1 MNLMKYVIFHV
12 EGGIG
17 KNILSTAVVRAIN
30 KQYPDRKI
38 IVLTAWPEVW
48 LCNPRVEKV
57 IQFGQTSY
65 FYKDYVEGQDS
76 LIFIQDPY
84 KQADAIYRTKHLT
97 QVWCEMIGVKWDGEK
112 PEMYFTTLEFDFV
125 STFVNKTKPIL
136 LIHAFGG
143 AQNQQHKY
151 SWARDI
157 PPIIST
163 EVIKRLKN
171 DYRIIQVRRED
182 QIALEGAEYL
192 SLQPRQLAL
201 AILLS
206 DKRLFIDSFLQH
218 AAAAMEKSSTVLW
231 IGNSPTVFGYS
242 VNDNI
247 RAKFEAGSLRNS
259 LYDPYD
265 IAGDPIQ
272 LATPPNNLFNI
283 EEVMNSLTNAKV

>member
-1 MNLMKYVIFHV
+1 MKYVIFHV

-65 FYKDYVEGQDS
+65 FYKDYVEGKDS
-76 LIFIQDPY
+76 LIFMQDPY

-97 QVWCEMIGVKWDGEK
+97 QVWCEMIGVNWDGEK

-125 STFVNKTKPIL
+125 STFINKTKPIL

-157 PPIIST
+157 PPIISN
-163 EVIKRLKN
+163 EVIRRLKN

-192 SLQPRQLAL
+192 SLQPRQIAL
-201 AILLS
+201 SILLS

-218 AAAAMEKSSTVLW
+218 AAASMDKPSTVLW
-231 IGNSPTVFGYS
+231 VGNSPTVFGYS

-247 RAKFEAGSLRNS
+247 KAQFEAGSLRNS

-272 LATPPNNLFNI
+272 LATPPNNIFNI
-283 EEVMNSLTNAKV
+283 EEVMNSLTNAKI